1 MAVKKITEKKQAV
14 KKVETWKPF
23 GLSKIEFF
31 IFELGI
37 PQIGKIGV
45 SAFPYKGINKF
56 TKKQN
61 PEHCLTFNG
70 QPCQPHYQL
79 LQLAQ
84 AIIDKKLKP
93 NTEARITFVEE
104 KKLKGKQTVNVYTIE
119 TK

>member
-1 MAVKKITEKKQAV
+1 MAVKKITEKKQAN
-14 KKVETWKPF
+14 KTEKAWKPF

-31 IFELGI
+31 NFEMAK
-37 PQIGKIGV
+37 PEIGKINV
-45 SAFPYKGINKF
+45 APFPYKGKNKF
-56 TKKQN
+56 TGKDN

-70 QPCQPHYQL
+70 IPCQPHYQL

-84 AIIDKKLKP
+84 AIIEKKLKP